1 LKKGDATREA
11 IIGRALQMA
20 GEVGLEQISLGV
32 LASSLDLS
40 KSGLFAHFKSKE
52 ALQVAVFDE
61 AVERFAQ
68 RVIVPAL
75 GAPRGEPRVRALF
88 TKKLDW
94 IQDSGFG
101 QGCFF
106 EALTHEFDDRPGVI
120 RDRLVQS
127 QRDLQGVFAKAV
139 RLAISERHFA
149 ASVDPEQF
157 AFEVEGIGAAFQRA
171 LKLLGDRNARDR
183 AERAFDRLVAD
194 ARVSK
199 KG

>member
-1 LKKGDATREA
+1 
-11 IIGRALQMA
+11 MA
-20 GEVGLEQISLGV
+20 GEVGLEQISIGV
-32 LASSLDLS
+32 LAASLDLS

-52 ALQVAVFDE
+52 ALQLAVFDE
-61 AVERFAQ
+61 AVERFSQ
-68 RVIVPAL
+68 RVVLPAL
-75 GAPRGEPRVRALF
+75 VAPRGEPRVRALF

-94 IQDSGFG
+94 IEDSGFG

-120 RDRLVQS
+120 RDRLIQS

-149 ASVDPEQF
+149 PSIDPEQF
-157 AFEVEGIGAAFQRA
+157 AFEVEGISTAFQRA
-171 LKLLGDRNARDR
+171 HKLFGDRDARAR
-183 AERAFDRLVAD
+183 ALRAFDRLVAD
-194 ARVSK
+194 ARASK